1 MSAARGHE
9 RKERGEAHAREEAQE
24 PPPRRP
30 GELSF
35 AARRRIF
42 LVGAAGLAAL
52 LAWGLIGL
60 PDFESF
66 TPRYGQLVNEIGV
79 EDRGTTAV
87 VAAVNFDYR
96 AFDTL
101 GEEFILFAAVLG
113 LALLLRE
120 RRDERRIAADD
131 DARGRDVPPSS
142 SAVRLATVL
151 LVGPTVLL
159 AVYITTHGHLT
170 PGGGFQGGVIA
181 ATALLLVY
189 LGGEYMAMSRV
200 RPLTLVEVAKA
211 SGAGAF
217 VLIGAG
223 GLIFAGAYLENFLSP
238 GRPGE
243 LVSSGTIPLLSV
255 AVGVEVAGG
264 FVLLLS
270 EFIEQLLII
279 RRPGERT

>member
-1 MSAARGHE
+1 MSAP
-9 RKERGEAHAREEAQE
+9 Q
-24 PPPRRP
+24 RRP

-35 AARRRIF
+35 EGRRRIF
-42 LVGAAGLAAL
+42 LTGAAGLAAL
-52 LAWGLIGL
+52 LAWGLAGL
-60 PDFESF
+60 PSFDGF
-66 TPRYGQLVNEIGV
+66 TPRYGQVVNQIGV
-79 EDRGTTAV
+79 EDAGTTAV

-113 LALLLRE
+113 LALLLRS

-131 DARGRDVPPSS
+131 DAWGRQVPPSS
-142 SAVRLATVL
+142 SAVRLTTVL
-151 LVGPTVLL
+151 IAGPTVLL
-159 AVYITTHGHLT
+159 AVYITAHGHLT

-189 LGGEYMAMSRV
+189 LGGEYIAMSRV
-200 RPLTLVEVAKA
+200 RPVALVEVAKA

-217 VLIGAG
+217 VLIGIG
-223 GLIFAGAYLENFLSP
+223 GLIFSGAFLENFLP
-238 GRPGE
+238 KGEPGE
-243 LVSSGTIPLLSV
+243 LVSAGTIPLLSV
-255 AVGVEVAGG
+255 AVGFEVAGG